1 MPLPFYANYSGTI
14 TNAGGDTD
22 LIEISPASNKPVK
35 LRRFFIGNS
44 SIAADSGDAQEE
56 NLRISIMRLPATLTS
71 GSGGSTVTKT
81 YPSSASGAASATVE
95 ANNTTVA
102 TTSSTAET
110 LYELSWNIRAS
121 AEFTWYDDVF
131 MPRVVNGEGLVIRLQ
146 STVTDDLPAVWTAE
160 LIEE

>member
-1 MPLPFYANYSGTI
+1 MPLPFYATYSGTI
-14 TNAGGDTD
+14 TNAGGDVD

-35 LRRFFIGNS
+35 VKRFIIGQTS
-44 SIAADSGDAQEE
+44 EVGDAAEE
-56 NLRISIMRLPATLTS
+56 GLRISVIRLPATLTS

-81 YPSSASGAASATVE
+81 YPSSASGAASATIE

-110 LYELSWNIRAS
+110 LAELAWNVRNVPTEFVWYEDL
-121 AEFTWYDDVF
+121 F

-146 STVTDDLPAVWTAE
+146 TTAADDMSAVWTVE

>member
-1 MPLPFYANYSGTI
+1 MPLPFLATYSGTI
-14 TNAGGDTD
+14 TNAGGDVD

-35 LRRFFIGNS
+35 LRRFLIGQTS
-44 SIAADSGDAQEE
+44 EVGDTAEE
-56 NLRISIMRLPATLTS
+56 GLRISIILLPATLTS

-81 YPSSASGAASATVE
+81 YPSSASGAASATIE

-102 TTSSTAET
+102 TTSGTAAT
-110 LYELSWNIRAS
+110 LYELAWNVRATPT
-121 AEFTWYDDVF
+121 EFVWYDDAF

-146 STVTDDLPAVWTAE
+146 TTAADDITAVWTAE

>member
-14 TNAGGDTD
+14 TNAGGDVD
-22 LIEISPASNKPVK
+22 LIEINPASNKPVK
-35 LRRFFIGNS
+35 IRRFIIGQTS
-44 SIAADSGDAQEE
+44 EVGDSAEE
-56 NLRISIMRLPATLTS
+56 GLRISVIRLPATLTS

-81 YPSSASGAASATVE
+81 YPSSASGAAGATIE

-102 TTSSTAET
+102 TTSSTAEV
-110 LYELSWNIRAS
+110 LYELAWNVRNVPT
-121 AEFTWYDDVF
+121 EFVWYEDLF

-146 STVTDDLPAVWTAE
+146 TTAADDISAVWTVE